1 MNKKF
6 VLVLSALLALSTTA
20 CLAAELEPLDFS
32 DNSSSKTEK
41 KQSADGFGS
50 SLDTKTRYYK
60 NPSLKSAIQKFKK
73 SNYSGCLQELFSYV
87 QIKPDDAVAYYY
99 MAMSF
104 THIGDS
110 KAAIKA
116 YERVIALAKDPTLSE
131 YATKGKNC
139 LVYGPSCTPDETAV
153 QEDKVQEPKVE
164 PTKEQQLEDFIKSPY
179 GNGLSPEL
187 EKQIKEEKLK
197 QIQDTINRKEK
208 LENKDLEKIRKFDR
222 ENSSQLILNEKIAKA
237 EPGDKE
243 ILKAIKTLRAAGMEV
258 SIQATP
264 TGASNTQGG
273 NVTGATSSNDLSAAE
288 NLQAQTTVQ
297 PVQTQQPVN
306 PAAAMMGGYIDPQMA
321 QISMM
326 LGNNNNNNNNMM
338 NMLPFLMQQQNG
350 QNIDPQVMQ
359 AIMMQQMMPSMDFGI
374 NNNNN
379 NN

>member
-6 VLVLSALLALSTTA
+6 VLVISVLLALSTTA

-32 DNSSSKTEK
+32 DNSSTQKET

-50 SLDTKTRYYK
+50 SLDTKTKYYQ

-87 QIKPDDAVAYYY
+87 QVKPNDAVAYYY

-116 YERVIALAKDPTLSE
+116 YDRVITLATDPTLTE

-153 QEDKVQEPKVE
+153 KQDDTSKEPQVEKTQEEK
-164 PTKEQQLEDFIKSPY
+164 LEDFIKSPY
-179 GNGLSPEL
+179 GDGLSPEL

-197 QIQDTINRKEK
+197 QIQDTINRKDR

-222 ENSSQLILNEKIAKA
+222 ENSSQVITGEKIAKA
-237 EPGDKE
+237 DPSDKE
-243 ILKAIKTLRAAGMEV
+243 ILKAIKTLKDAGMTV
-258 SIQATP
+258 SVQAVPNGT
-264 TGASNTQGG
+264 ASSQSGSM
-273 NVTGATSSNDLSAAE
+273 TGATSSNDLQ
-288 NLQAQTTVQ
+288 LTDTQ
-297 PVQTQQPVN
+297 PVQMPAQQPQLIN
-306 PAAAMMGGYIDPQMA
+306 PAAAMMGGYTDPQMA
-321 QISMM
+321 QVSMM

-359 AIMMQQMMPSMDFGI
+359 AIMMQQMMPSMDFGL

-379 NN
+379 N

>member
-32 DNSSSKTEK
+32 DNSSTQKET

-50 SLDTKTRYYK
+50 SLDTKTKYYQ

-87 QIKPDDAVAYYY
+87 QVKPNDAVAYYY

-116 YERVIALAKDPTLSE
+116 YDRVITLATDPTLTE

-153 QEDKVQEPKVE
+153 KQDDTSKEPQVEKTQEEK
-164 PTKEQQLEDFIKSPY
+164 LEDFIKSPY
-179 GNGLSPEL
+179 GDGLSPEL

-197 QIQDTINRKEK
+197 QIQDTINRKDR

-222 ENSSQLILNEKIAKA
+222 ENSSQVITGEKIAKA
-237 EPGDKE
+237 DPSDKE
-243 ILKAIKTLRAAGMEV
+243 ILKAIKTLKDAGMTV
-258 SIQATP
+258 SVQAVPNGT
-264 TGASNTQGG
+264 ASSQSGSM
-273 NVTGATSSNDLSAAE
+273 TGATSSNDLQLAD
-288 NLQAQTTVQ
+288 TQ
-297 PVQTQQPVN
+297 PVQMPAQQPQPIN
-306 PAAAMMGGYIDPQMA
+306 PAAAMMGGYTDPQMA
-321 QISMM
+321 QVSMM

-359 AIMMQQMMPSMDFGI
+359 AIMMQQMMPSMDFGLNS
-374 NNNNN
+374 NNNN
-379 NN
+379 

>member
-32 DNSSSKTEK
+32 DNSSTQKET

-50 SLDTKTRYYK
+50 SLDTKTKYYQ

-87 QIKPDDAVAYYY
+87 QVKPNDAVAYYY

-116 YERVIALAKDPTLSE
+116 YDRVITLATDPTLTE

-153 QEDKVQEPKVE
+153 KQDDTSKEPQVEKTQEEK
-164 PTKEQQLEDFIKSPY
+164 LEDFIKSPY
-179 GNGLSPEL
+179 GDGLSPEL

-197 QIQDTINRKEK
+197 QIQDTINRKDR

-222 ENSSQLILNEKIAKA
+222 ENSSQVITGEKIAKA
-237 EPGDKE
+237 DPSDKE
-243 ILKAIKTLRAAGMEV
+243 ILKAIKTLKDAGMTV
-258 SIQATP
+258 SVQAVPNGT
-264 TGASNTQGG
+264 ASSQSGSM
-273 NVTGATSSNDLSAAE
+273 TGATSSNDLQ
-288 NLQAQTTVQ
+288 LTDTQ
-297 PVQTQQPVN
+297 PVQMPAQQPQLIN
-306 PAAAMMGGYIDPQMA
+306 PAAAMMGGYTDPQMA
-321 QISMM
+321 QVSMM

-359 AIMMQQMMPSMDFGI
+359 AIMMQQMMPSMDFGL

-379 NN
+379 N